1 MSRIGRLPVEIP
13 AGVTVE
19 VTNENVVKVKGQL
32 GELSQEVNK
41 LITVEQTTLHDK
53 NVLVLSRANELKET
67 KAMHGLYR
75 ALIHNMVEGVTKG
88 YSKSVTINGVG
99 FKCAVQG
106 NKLTLNIGFSH
117 PVVVEIPQGLK
128 ASCPSATEIKIEGC
142 NKTQVGQFA
151 ADIKAIKPVEPYHA
165 YGIRYTDEHV
175 RRKEIKKAAK
185 KK

>member
-1 MSRIGRLPVEIP
+1 MSRIGRLPIEIP
-13 AGVTVE
+13 AGVTVD
-19 VTNENVVKVKGQL
+19 VTEDNVVKVKGSL

-41 LITVEQTTLHDK
+41 LITIEKTTLHDK
-53 NVLVLSRANELKET
+53 PVLVLTRQNELKET

-88 YSKSVTINGVG
+88 YSKSITINGVG

-106 NKLTLNIGFSH
+106 NKITLNIGFSH
-117 PVVVEIPQGLK
+117 PVVVEVPAGLK
-128 ASCPSATEIKIEGC
+128 ATCPSATEIKIDGC
-142 NKTQVGQFA
+142 DKTLVGQFA